1 MQWGYRYRPAASPR
15 AWLVWGLVLGLLAAL
30 SGPTFAYTFSDIE
43 QHWARDSI
51 KRLAESGLL
60 EVYPDG
66 LFRPDR
72 PITRAEFAQMATAAF
87 ALQEGLPRV
96 FTDAQDHWARQELS
110 ILVDHGVLQV
120 GPDGTIRPD
129 ATLTRAEVG
138 QAVITLLGLQGVSE
152 RVAALDTPRFEDVPA
167 NHPAFGAV
175 QMAARLNLF
184 PPFLRGRLLPDEF
197 ITRGETAYILD
208 QALRLERA
216 SGRLERVDTERH
228 VLWLS
233 VPNGTERSFPLGELE
248 VLQQQ
253 GWTRWQDL
261 EPGTQVTLI
270 SNRFG
275 RPLVA
280 WAEPRTAYQGLLQ
293 SLQKLAV
300 ALLTPD
306 QLQALLNG
314 DWQQA
319 AETLKI
325 ALYQELVNHGVRPW
339 EAEALLAQDWNS
351 VQELG
356 RRRLAEAA
364 AGYLGV
370 SPQLA
375 FALLD
380 QDWTSARDYAQK
392 EALERLLE
400 QYLFT
405 SSVQGQ
411 APVGNGQG
419 T

>member
-1 MQWGYRYRPAASPR
+1 
-15 AWLVWGLVLGLLAAL
+15 
-30 SGPTFAYTFSDIE
+30 
-43 QHWARDSI
+43 
-51 KRLAESGLL
+51 
-60 EVYPDG
+60 
-66 LFRPDR
+66 
-72 PITRAEFAQMATAAF
+72 
-87 ALQEGLPRV
+87 
-96 FTDAQDHWARQELS
+96 
-110 ILVDHGVLQV
+110 
-120 GPDGTIRPD
+120 
-129 ATLTRAEVG
+129 
-138 QAVITLLGLQGVSE
+138 
-152 RVAALDTPRFEDVPA
+152 
-167 NHPAFGAV
+167 AFGAL
-175 QMAARLNLF
+175 QMASRLNLI
-184 PPFLRGRLLPDEF
+184 PPFLRGRLFPDEAV
-197 ITRGETAYILD
+197 TRGETAYILD

-216 SGRLERVDTERH
+216 SGRLERVDPQRK

-233 VPNGTERSFPLGELE
+233 VPNGTERSFPVADLD
-248 VLQQQ
+248 VLLQDE
-253 GWTRWQDL
+253 WVPWQDL
-261 EPGTQVTLI
+261 KPGTQMTLI

-275 RPLVA
+275 RPLLA

-314 DWQQA
+314 DWQKA

-325 ALYQELVNHGVRPW
+325 ALYQEMVQHGVRPW
-339 EAEALLAQDWNS
+339 EAEALLAQDWDS

-364 AGYLGV
+364 ASYLSI

-405 SSVQGQ
+405 SSTPPAGGFP
-411 APVGNGQG
+411 APG

>member
-1 MQWGYRYRPAASPR
+1 MRRDHWFRPWALR
-15 AWLVWGLVLGLLAAL
+15 RGWLVGGLLLGLLVAL
-30 SGPTFAYTFSDIE
+30 SSPGFAYTFSDIE

-51 KRLAESGLL
+51 RRLAESGLL
-60 EVYPDG
+60 ETYPDG

-72 PITRAEFAQMATAAF
+72 PITRAEFAQMATAVF

-96 FTDAQDHWARQELS
+96 FTDAQGHWAQRELS
-110 ILVDHGVLQV
+110 ILVDHGVFQL
-120 GPDGTIRPD
+120 GADATIRPE
-129 ATLTRAEVG
+129 ATLSRAEVG
-138 QAVITLLGLQGVSE
+138 QAVITLLGLQAVSQQLA
-152 RVAALDTPRFEDVPA
+152 RLDTPRFEDVPA
-167 NHPAFGAV
+167 QHESFGAL
-175 QMAARLNLF
+175 QLAARLNLF
-184 PPFLRGRLLPDEF
+184 PPFLRGRLFPHEP
-197 ITRGETAYILD
+197 ITRGETAYLLD

-216 SGRLERVDTERH
+216 SGRLERVDTQRN
-228 VLWLS
+228 VLWMS
-233 VPNGTERSFPLGELE
+233 VPNGTERSFPVGDLE
-248 VLQQQ
+248 VLLQE
-253 GWTRWQDL
+253 GWTPWHDL

-325 ALYQELVNHGVRPW
+325 ALYQELVHHGVRPW

-364 AGYLGV
+364 ASYLSI

-375 FALLD
+375 FSLLD
-380 QDWTSARDYAQK
+380 QDWSTARDYAQK

-405 SSVQGQ
+405 SSTPPAGGFP
-411 APVGNGQG
+411 APG